1 MAADTTTE
9 TVTFDVEGMTCAS
22 CAMRIERVLGK
33 QEGVESAV
41 VNLTGKEAKVTVHPG
56 IDVGGL
62 TAAVEK
68 IGYGATQV
76 MQDEARES
84 LADRYDSETQFQRR
98 MAIRAAI
105 LTVPAFLL
113 MMFGP
118 GGHEG
123 GDGDAIVL
131 GPVMES
137 QLDAGVVLEEMDMT
151 GMDMTG
157 MDMDDMSATDMGG
170 GATWPNLVI
179 WLLVTPVVFV
189 FGWQFHRTAFL
200 RLRSGGANMDTL
212 ISMGTLAA
220 YTYSIW
226 AFFAGEP
233 VFFETAAWIVTFIL
247 LGRFFEA
254 RSKGRASS
262 AITRLLEL
270 GAKEARVLRDGVEVT
285 VPIDQVTPGDRMVIR
300 PGEKVPTDG
309 TLLEGSSSIDE
320 SMLSGESKPA
330 DKAPGDEVFGAT
342 INQQGMIVVE
352 ATRIGSDT
360 ALAQIV
366 RLVEDAQTSKAPIQ
380 RLADRIAGLFV
391 PVVLVIAIGTLSG
404 WLLVDG
410 DVQKAVQAAV
420 AVLIIACPCA
430 LGLATPT
437 AIMVGS
443 GRGAE
448 LGILFKNAEIFERT
462 RAVTTVVFDKTGT
475 LTRGAMTLSRI
486 VTDDEPV
493 ALRLIGSTESA
504 SEHPI
509 ARAVALGAE
518 EGGAELVLP
527 SDFENLPGRGVRGTV
542 DGHEVAVGSIK
553 LMAEIGLLVPERFE
567 GALEEMELA
576 GDTAFLAGWDGEV
589 RAALAVADTVRESSA
604 RAIASLQANG
614 LATGMLTGDNRRT
627 ADTIAGQIGIDRV
640 MAEVLPGDKSAEI
653 ARLQG
658 EGEQVAFVGDGVNDA
673 PALVQ
678 ADLGM
683 AIGTGTD
690 VAIEAGDVVLMN
702 GDPELAVTA
711 LALAARTFQVIRQN
725 LFWAFAY
732 NSAAIPLAAAGLLH
746 PMIAASAMAMSS
758 VSVVGNS
765 LRLKRFGR

>member
-1 MAADTTTE
+1 MADPTTE

-33 QEGVESAV
+33 QDGVEAAV

-56 IDVGGL
+56 IDITDL

-68 IGYGATQV
+68 MGYGATQV
-76 MQDEARES
+76 MEEEARES
-84 LADRYDSETQFQRR
+84 LADRYDAETRYQRR
-98 MAIRAAI
+98 MAIGAAI
-105 LTVPAFLL
+105 LTIPAFLL

-118 GGHEG
+118 GGHE
-123 GDGDAIVL
+123 DGNDDAIVL
-131 GPVMES
+131 ES
-137 QLDAGVVLEEMDMT
+137 ELDAGVIVEEMDMT
-151 GMDMTG
+151 GMDTDA
-157 MDMDDMSATDMGG
+157 MDMDG
-170 GATWPNLVI
+170 GATWPDVVI

-220 YTYSIW
+220 YTYSVW

-233 VFFETAAWIVTFIL
+233 VFFETAAWIITFIL

-270 GAKEARVLRDGVEVT
+270 GAKEARVLRDGAEVT
-285 VPIDQVTPGDRMVIR
+285 VPIDQVAPGDHMVIR

-309 TLLEGSSSIDE
+309 KLLEGRSSFDE
-320 SMLSGESKPA
+320 AMLSGESKPV
-330 DKAPGDEVFGAT
+330 DKSPGDEVFGAT
-342 INQQGMIVVE
+342 INQHGMIVIE
-352 ATRIGSDT
+352 ATRVGSDT

-366 RLVEDAQTSKAPIQ
+366 HLVEDAQTSKAPIQ
-380 RLADRIAGLFV
+380 RLADRISGVFV
-391 PVVLVIAIGTLSG
+391 PVVLLIATATLVG
-404 WLLVDG
+404 WLLVTG
-410 DVQKAVQAAV
+410 DVPKAVQTAV

-475 LTRGAMTLSRI
+475 LTRGAMTLSRV
-486 VTDDEPV
+486 VTGNEPNTLHLV
-493 ALRLIGSTESA
+493 GSVESA

-527 SDFENLPGRGVRGTV
+527 TDFENLPGRGARGTV
-542 DGHEVAVGSIK
+542 DGLEVAVGSTK
-553 LMAEIGLLVPERFE
+553 LMAKLGLLVPARYEN
-567 GALEEMELA
+567 ALEEMELA
-576 GDTAFLAGWDGEV
+576 GETAFLAGWDGEV

-604 RAIASLQANG
+604 RAIASLQAKG
-614 LATGMLTGDNRRT
+614 LATGMLTGDNHRT
-627 ADTIAGQIGIDRV
+627 AETIAGQIGIDRV
-640 MAEVLPGDKSAEI
+640 MAEVLPGDKAAEI
-653 ARLQG
+653 SRLQS

-711 LALAARTFQVIRQN
+711 LSLAARTFEVIRQN

-732 NSAAIPLAAAGLLH
+732 NTAAIPLAAAGLLH

>member
-1 MAADTTTE
+1 LAETPTTE
-9 TVTFDVEGMTCAS
+9 TVTFDIEGMTCAS

-56 IDVGGL
+56 IDVL
-62 TAAVEK
+62 DLAAAVEK
-68 IGYGATQV
+68 IGYGATEV
-76 MQDEARES
+76 IETEERES
-84 LADRYDSETQFQRR
+84 LAERYDSETRYQRR
-98 MAIRAAI
+98 MAIGAAI

-118 GGHEG
+118 GGHDE
-123 GDGDAIVL
+123 
-131 GPVMES
+131 
-137 QLDAGVVLEEMDMT
+137 
-151 GMDMTG
+151 
-157 MDMDDMSATDMGG
+157 
-170 GATWPNLVI
+170 GATWPGLVI

-189 FGWQFHRTAFL
+189 FGWQFHRAAFV

-220 YTYSIW
+220 YFYSIW
-226 AFFAGEP
+226 AFFSGDP
-233 VFFETAAWIVTFIL
+233 IFFETAAWIITFIL
-247 LGRFFEA
+247 LGRYFEA

-270 GAKEARVLRDGVEVT
+270 GAKEARVLRDGAEVT
-285 VPIDQVTPGDRMVIR
+285 VPIDQVIPGDKMVIR

-309 TLLEGSSSIDE
+309 ALLEGSSSFDE
-320 SMLSGESKPA
+320 SMLSGESKPV
-330 DKAPGDEVFGAT
+330 DKGPGDDVFGAT
-342 INQQGMIVVE
+342 INQHGMVVVE
-352 ATRIGSDT
+352 ATRVGSET

-380 RLADRIAGLFV
+380 RLADRISGIFV
-391 PVVLVIAIGTLSG
+391 PIVVLIAIATLTG
-404 WLLVDG
+404 WLLINGNVPE
-410 DVQKAVQAAV
+410 AVSAAV

-448 LGILFKNAEIFERT
+448 LGVLFKNAKVFERT
-462 RAVTTVVFDKTGT
+462 RAVSTVVFDKTGT

-486 VTDDEPV
+486 VTDDEPL
-493 ALRLIGSTESA
+493 ALRLVGSTESA

-518 EGGAELVLP
+518 ERGAELVLP

-542 DGHEVAVGSIK
+542 DGREVAVGSAK
-553 LMAEIGLLVPERFE
+553 LMAELGLLVPERFE
-567 GALEEMELA
+567 DAIAEMELA
-576 GDTAFLAGWDGEV
+576 GETAFLAAWDGEV

-604 RAIASLQANG
+604 RAIASLHSKG
-614 LATGMLTGDNRRT
+614 LTTGMLTGDNRRT

-653 ARLQG
+653 ARLQA

-683 AIGTGTD
+683 AVGTGTA

-711 LALAARTFQVIRQN
+711 LSLATRTFQVIRQN

-732 NSAAIPLAAAGLLH
+732 NTAAIPLAAAGLLH
-746 PMIAASAMAMSS
+746 PMIAASAMALSS
-758 VSVVGNS
+758 VSVVSNS
-765 LRLKRFGR
+765 LRLRRFER

>member
-1 MAADTTTE
+1 MATNTTTE

-41 VNLTGKEAKVTVHPG
+41 VNLTGKEAKITAHPG
-56 IDVGGL
+56 IDVAGL

-68 IGYGATQV
+68 MGYGATQV
-76 MQDEARES
+76 VQGEARES
-84 LADRYDSETQFQRR
+84 LADRYDSETRYQRR
-98 MAIRAAI
+98 MAIGAAI
-105 LTVPAFLL
+105 LTIPAFLL

-123 GDGDAIVL
+123 GDDDAIGL

-137 QLDAGVVLEEMDMT
+137 QLEAGVVVGDMDMS
-151 GMDMTG
+151 GMDI
-157 MDMDDMSATDMGG
+157 DDMSGMDMGG
-170 GATWPNLVI
+170 GATWPDLVI

-220 YTYSIW
+220 YSYSIW

-233 VFFETAAWIVTFIL
+233 VFFETAAWIITFIL

-262 AITRLLEL
+262 AITRMLEL
-270 GAKEARVLRDGVEVT
+270 GAKEARVLRDGTEVT
-285 VPIDQVTPGDRMVIR
+285 VPIDQVTPGNHMVIR

-309 TLLEGSSSIDE
+309 TLLEGSSSFDE
-320 SMLSGESKPA
+320 SMLSGESKPV

-342 INQQGMIVVE
+342 INQHGMIIVE

-360 ALAQIV
+360 ALAQII

-391 PVVLVIAIGTLSG
+391 PVVLVIAIGTLTG
-404 WLLVDG
+404 WLLISG
-410 DVQKAVQAAV
+410 DVPKAVQAAV

-475 LTRGAMTLSRI
+475 LTRGAMTLSQI

-493 ALRLIGSTESA
+493 ALRLVGSVESA

-542 DGHEVAVGSIK
+542 DGHEVAVGSTK
-553 LMAEIGLLVPERFE
+553 LMAELGLLVPERFE
-567 GALEEMELA
+567 DALEEMELA

-589 RAALAVADTVRESSA
+589 RVALAVADTVRESSA
-604 RAIASLQANG
+604 RAIASLQAKG
-614 LATGMLTGDNRRT
+614 LTTGMLTGDNRRT

-640 MAEVLPGDKSAEI
+640 MAEVLPGEKSAEI

-711 LALAARTFQVIRQN
+711 LSLAARTFQVIRQN

-732 NSAAIPLAAAGLLH
+732 NTAAIPVAAAGLLH

-765 LRLKRFGR
+765 LRLRRFGR

>member
-1 MAADTTTE
+1 VATNTTTE

-41 VNLTGKEAKVTVHPG
+41 VNLTGKEAKVTANPG
-56 IDVGGL
+56 IDVAGL

-68 IGYGATQV
+68 MGYGATQV
-76 MQDEARES
+76 MQGEVRES
-84 LADRYDSETQFQRR
+84 LADRYDSETRYQRR
-98 MAIRAAI
+98 MAIGAAI

-123 GDGDAIVL
+123 GNGDAIVL

-137 QLDAGVVLEEMDMT
+137 QLDAGVVVEEMDMT
-151 GMDMTG
+151 GMSG
-157 MDMDDMSATDMGG
+157 VDMDDMGGMDMGG
-170 GATWPNLVI
+170 GATWPDLVI

-220 YTYSIW
+220 YSYSIW

-233 VFFETAAWIVTFIL
+233 VFFETAAWIITFIL

-262 AITRLLEL
+262 AITRMLEL

-285 VPIDQVTPGDRMVIR
+285 VPIDQVTPGNHMVIR

-309 TLLEGSSSIDE
+309 TLLEGSSSFDE
-320 SMLSGESKPA
+320 SMLSGESKPV

-342 INQQGMIVVE
+342 INQHGMIIVE

-360 ALAQIV
+360 ALAQII

-391 PVVLVIAIGTLSG
+391 PVVLLIAIGTLTG
-404 WLLVDG
+404 WLLVSG
-410 DVQKAVQAAV
+410 DVPKAVQAAV

-462 RAVTTVVFDKTGT
+462 RVVTTVVFDKTGT

-493 ALRLIGSTESA
+493 ALRLVGSAESA

-542 DGHEVAVGSIK
+542 DGHAVAVGSTK
-553 LMAEIGLLVPERFE
+553 LMAELGLLVPERFE
-567 GALEEMELA
+567 DALEEMELA
-576 GDTAFLAGWDGEV
+576 GETAFLAGWDGEV
-589 RAALAVADTVRESSA
+589 RVALAVADTVRESSA
-604 RAIASLQANG
+604 RAIASLQAKG
-614 LATGMLTGDNRRT
+614 LTTGMLTGDNRRT
-627 ADTIAGQIGIDRV
+627 ADTIAGQIGIERV
-640 MAEVLPGDKSAEI
+640 MAEVLPGEKSAEI

-711 LALAARTFQVIRQN
+711 LSLAARTFQVIRQN

-732 NSAAIPLAAAGLLH
+732 NTAAIPLAAAGLLH

-765 LRLKRFGR
+765 LRLRRFGR

>member
-1 MAADTTTE
+1 MADTPTTE
-9 TVTFDVEGMTCAS
+9 TVTFDIEGMTCAS

-56 IDVGGL
+56 IDVLSL
-62 TAAVEK
+62 TAAVER
-68 IGYGATQV
+68 IGYGATEV
-76 MQDEARES
+76 VEDEARES
-84 LADRYDSETQFQRR
+84 LAERYDSETRYQRR
-98 MAIRAAI
+98 MAVGAAI
-105 LTVPAFLL
+105 LTIPAFLL

-118 GGHEG
+118 GGH
-123 GDGDAIVL
+123 
-131 GPVMES
+131 
-137 QLDAGVVLEEMDMT
+137 
-151 GMDMTG
+151 
-157 MDMDDMSATDMGG
+157 DD
-170 GATWPNLVI
+170 GATWPGLVI

-189 FGWQFHRTAFL
+189 FGWQFHRAAFT

-220 YTYSIW
+220 YGYSIW
-226 AFFAGEP
+226 AYFSGDP
-233 VFFETAAWIVTFIL
+233 IFFETAAWIITFIL
-247 LGRFFEA
+247 LGRYFEA

-270 GAKEARVLRDGVEVT
+270 GAKEARVLRDGAEVT
-285 VPIDQVTPGDRMVIR
+285 VPIDEVIPGDRMVIR

-309 TLLEGSSSIDE
+309 ALLEGSSSFDE
-320 SMLSGESKPA
+320 SMLSGESKPV

-342 INQQGMIVVE
+342 INQHGLIIVE
-352 ATRIGSDT
+352 ASRIGSET

-366 RLVEDAQTSKAPIQ
+366 RLVEEAQTSKAPIQ
-380 RLADRIAGLFV
+380 RLADRISGVFV
-391 PVVLVIAIGTLSG
+391 PIVVLISIATLIG
-404 WLLVDG
+404 WLLINGNVPE
-410 DVQKAVQAAV
+410 AVQAAV

-448 LGILFKNAEIFERT
+448 LGVLFKNAEVFERT
-462 RAVTTVVFDKTGT
+462 REVSTVVFDKTGT

-486 VTDDEPV
+486 VTEDEPL
-493 ALRLIGSTESA
+493 ALRLIGSIESA

-518 EGGAELVLP
+518 ERGAQLDLP

-542 DGHEVAVGSIK
+542 DDQQVAVGSAK
-553 LMAEIGLLVPERFE
+553 LMAELGLLVPERFE
-567 GALEEMELA
+567 DALEDMELA
-576 GDTAFLAGWDGEV
+576 GETAFLAGWDGEV
-589 RAALAVADTVRESSA
+589 RASLAVADTVRESSS
-604 RAIASLQANG
+604 RAISLLHDKG
-614 LATGMLTGDNRRT
+614 LSTGMVTGDNRRT
-627 ADTIAGQIGIDRV
+627 AETIAAQIGIDRV

-683 AIGTGTD
+683 AVGTGTA
-690 VAIEAGDVVLMN
+690 VAIEAGDVVLMS

-711 LALAARTFQVIRQN
+711 LSLATRTFQVIRQN

-732 NSAAIPLAAAGLLH
+732 NTAAIPLAAAGLLH
-746 PMIAASAMAMSS
+746 PMIAAGAMAMSS
-758 VSVVGNS
+758 VSVVSNS
-765 LRLKRFGR
+765 LRLRRFEA

>member
-1 MAADTTTE
+1 MAETPTTE
-9 TVTFDVEGMTCAS
+9 TVTFDIEGMTCAS

-56 IDVGGL
+56 IDVL
-62 TAAVEK
+62 DLAAAVEK
-68 IGYGATQV
+68 IGYGATEV
-76 MQDEARES
+76 IETEERES
-84 LADRYDSETQFQRR
+84 LAERYDSETRYQRR
-98 MAIRAAI
+98 MAIGAAI

-118 GGHEG
+118 GGHDE
-123 GDGDAIVL
+123 
-131 GPVMES
+131 
-137 QLDAGVVLEEMDMT
+137 
-151 GMDMTG
+151 
-157 MDMDDMSATDMGG
+157 
-170 GATWPNLVI
+170 GATWPGLVI

-189 FGWQFHRTAFL
+189 FGWQFHRAAFV

-220 YTYSIW
+220 YFYSIW
-226 AFFAGEP
+226 AFFSGDP
-233 VFFETAAWIVTFIL
+233 IFFETAAWIITFIL
-247 LGRFFEA
+247 LGRYFEA

-270 GAKEARVLRDGVEVT
+270 GAKEARVLRDGAEVT
-285 VPIDQVTPGDRMVIR
+285 VPIDQVIPGDKMVIR

-309 TLLEGSSSIDE
+309 ALLEGSSSFDE
-320 SMLSGESKPA
+320 SMLSGESKPV
-330 DKAPGDEVFGAT
+330 DKGPGDDVFGAT
-342 INQQGMIVVE
+342 INQHGMVVVE
-352 ATRIGSDT
+352 ATRVGSET

-380 RLADRIAGLFV
+380 RLADRISGIFV
-391 PVVLVIAIGTLSG
+391 PIVVLIAIATLTG
-404 WLLVDG
+404 WLLINGNVPE
-410 DVQKAVQAAV
+410 AVSAAV

-448 LGILFKNAEIFERT
+448 LGVLFKNAKVFERT
-462 RAVTTVVFDKTGT
+462 RAVSTVVFDKTGT

-486 VTDDEPV
+486 VTDDEPL
-493 ALRLIGSTESA
+493 ALRLVGSTESA

-518 EGGAELVLP
+518 ERGAELVLP

-542 DGHEVAVGSIK
+542 DGREVAVGSAK
-553 LMAEIGLLVPERFE
+553 LMAELGLLVPERFE
-567 GALEEMELA
+567 DAIAEMELA
-576 GDTAFLAGWDGEV
+576 GETAFLAAWDGEV

-604 RAIASLQANG
+604 RAIASLHSKG
-614 LATGMLTGDNRRT
+614 LTTGMLTGDNRRT

-653 ARLQG
+653 ARLQA

-683 AIGTGTD
+683 AVGTGTA

-711 LALAARTFQVIRQN
+711 LSLATRTFQVIRQN

-732 NSAAIPLAAAGLLH
+732 NTAAIPLAAAGLLH
-746 PMIAASAMAMSS
+746 PMIAASAMALSS
-758 VSVVGNS
+758 VSVVSNS
-765 LRLKRFGR
+765 LRLRRFER

>member
-1 MAADTTTE
+1 LAADSTTE
-9 TVTFDVEGMTCAS
+9 TVTFDIEGMTCAS

-41 VNLTGKEAKVTVHPG
+41 VNLTGKEAKITVLPG
-56 IDVGGL
+56 IDVAGL

-68 IGYGATQV
+68 IGYGATEV
-76 MQDEARES
+76 IEDEARES
-84 LADRYDSETQFQRR
+84 LADRYDSETRYQRR
-98 MAIRAAI
+98 MAIGAAM
-105 LTVPAFLL
+105 LTIPAFLL

-123 GDGDAIVL
+123 GDGDAIIL
-131 GPVMES
+131 GPVAES
-137 QLDAGVVLEEMDMT
+137 QLDPGAVVEDMDMSGMEMGDMDMA
-151 GMDMTG
+151 GMDM
-157 MDMDDMSATDMGG
+157 SGG
-170 GATWPNLVI
+170 ETWPNLVI

-189 FGWQFHRTAFL
+189 FGWQFHRAAFV

-220 YTYSIW
+220 YFYSIW

-233 VFFETAAWIVTFIL
+233 IFFETAAWIITFIL

-270 GAKEARVLRDGVEVT
+270 GAKEARVLRDGTEVT
-285 VPIDQVTPGDRMVIR
+285 VPIDQVNPGDRMVIR

-309 TLLEGSSSIDE
+309 TLLEGSSSFDE
-320 SMLSGESKPA
+320 SMLSGESKPV

-342 INQQGMIVVE
+342 INQHGFIIVE
-352 ATRIGSDT
+352 ATRIGSET

-380 RLADRIAGLFV
+380 RLADRISGIFV
-391 PVVLVIAIGTLSG
+391 PLVVLIAIGTLTG
-404 WLLVDG
+404 WLLING
-410 DVQKAVQAAV
+410 DVPNAIQAAV

-448 LGILFKNAEIFERT
+448 LGILFKDAEIFERT

-486 VTDDEPV
+486 VTDDPPL
-493 ALRLIGSTESA
+493 ALRLVGSIESA

-542 DGHEVAVGSIK
+542 DGHAVAVGSAK
-553 LMAEIGLLVPERFE
+553 LMAELGLLVPERFE
-567 GALEEMELA
+567 DALEEMELA

-589 RAALAVADTVRESSA
+589 RAAIAVADTVRESSA
-604 RAIASLQANG
+604 SAIAALHDKSLT
-614 LATGMLTGDNRRT
+614 TGMLTGDNRRT

-653 ARLQG
+653 ERLQRG
-658 EGEQVAFVGDGVNDA
+658 GEQVAFVGDGVNDA

-683 AIGTGTD
+683 AIGTGTE

-711 LALAARTFQVIRQN
+711 LSLATRTFQVIRQN

-732 NSAAIPLAAAGLLH
+732 NTAAIPLAAAGLLH
-746 PMIAASAMAMSS
+746 PMIAAGAMAMSS

-765 LRLKRFGR
+765 LRLRRFER

>member
-1 MAADTTTE
+1 LAETPTTE
-9 TVTFDVEGMTCAS
+9 TVTFDIEGMTCAS

-56 IDVGGL
+56 IDVL
-62 TAAVEK
+62 DLAAAVEK
-68 IGYGATQV
+68 IGYGATEV
-76 MQDEARES
+76 IETEERES
-84 LADRYDSETQFQRR
+84 LAERYDSETRYQRR
-98 MAIRAAI
+98 MAIGAAI

-118 GGHEG
+118 GGHDE
-123 GDGDAIVL
+123 
-131 GPVMES
+131 
-137 QLDAGVVLEEMDMT
+137 
-151 GMDMTG
+151 
-157 MDMDDMSATDMGG
+157 
-170 GATWPNLVI
+170 GATWPGLVI

-189 FGWQFHRTAFL
+189 FGWQFHRAAFV

-220 YTYSIW
+220 YFYSIW
-226 AFFAGEP
+226 AFFSGDP
-233 VFFETAAWIVTFIL
+233 IFFETAAWIITFIL
-247 LGRFFEA
+247 LGRYFEA

-270 GAKEARVLRDGVEVT
+270 GAKEARVLRDGAEVT
-285 VPIDQVTPGDRMVIR
+285 VPIDQVIPGDKMVIR

-309 TLLEGSSSIDE
+309 ALLEGSSSFDE
-320 SMLSGESKPA
+320 SMLSGESKPV
-330 DKAPGDEVFGAT
+330 DKGPGDDVFGAT
-342 INQQGMIVVE
+342 INQHGMVVVE
-352 ATRIGSDT
+352 ATRVGSET

-380 RLADRIAGLFV
+380 RLADRISGIFV
-391 PVVLVIAIGTLSG
+391 PIVVLIAIATLTG
-404 WLLVDG
+404 WLLINGNVPE
-410 DVQKAVQAAV
+410 AVSAAV

-448 LGILFKNAEIFERT
+448 LGVLFKNAKVFERT
-462 RAVTTVVFDKTGT
+462 RAVSTVVFDKTGT

-486 VTDDEPV
+486 VTDDAPL
-493 ALRLIGSTESA
+493 ALRLVGSTESA

-518 EGGAELVLP
+518 ERGAELVLP

-542 DGHEVAVGSIK
+542 DGREVAVGSAK
-553 LMAEIGLLVPERFE
+553 LMAELGLLVPERFE
-567 GALEEMELA
+567 DAIAEMELA
-576 GDTAFLAGWDGEV
+576 GETAFLAAWDGEV

-604 RAIASLQANG
+604 RAIASLHSKG
-614 LATGMLTGDNRRT
+614 LTTGMLTGDNRRT

-653 ARLQG
+653 ARLQA

-683 AIGTGTD
+683 AVGTGTA

-711 LALAARTFQVIRQN
+711 LSLATRTFQVIRQN

-732 NSAAIPLAAAGLLH
+732 NTAAIPLAAAGLLH
-746 PMIAASAMAMSS
+746 PMIAASAMALSS
-758 VSVVGNS
+758 VSVVSNS
-765 LRLKRFGR
+765 LRLRRFER

>member
-1 MAADTTTE
+1 MATDTTTE
-9 TVTFDVEGMTCAS
+9 TITFDVEGMTCAS

-33 QEGVESAV
+33 QDGVESAV
-41 VNLTGKEAKVTVHPG
+41 VNLTGKEARVTVHPG
-56 IDVGGL
+56 IDVADL
-62 TAAVEK
+62 SAAVEK

-76 MQDEARES
+76 MQDEERES
-84 LADRYDSETQFQRR
+84 LADRYDSETRDQRR
-98 MAIRAAI
+98 MALGAAI

-118 GGHEG
+118 GGHDG
-123 GDGDAIVL
+123 GNDDAIVL

-137 QLDAGVVLEEMDMT
+137 QLDAGVVVEEMDMT
-151 GMDMTG
+151 GISG
-157 MDMDDMSATDMGG
+157 MEMDDMGAMDMGG
-170 GATWPNLVI
+170 GATWPDLVI

-233 VFFETAAWIVTFIL
+233 VFFETAAWIITFIL

-270 GAKEARVLRDGVEVT
+270 GAKEARVLRDGAEVT
-285 VPIDQVTPGDRMVIR
+285 VPIDQVAPGDHMVIR

-309 TLLEGSSSIDE
+309 TLLEGSSSFDE
-320 SMLSGESKPA
+320 SMMSGESMPV

-380 RLADRIAGLFV
+380 RLADRISGIFV
-391 PVVLVIAIGTLSG
+391 PIVLVIAIGTLAA
-404 WLLVDG
+404 WLLIEG
-410 DVQKAVQAAV
+410 DVQKAVQSAV

-462 RAVTTVVFDKTGT
+462 RVVTTVVFDKTGT

-486 VTDDEPV
+486 VTDDEPL
-493 ALRLIGSTESA
+493 ALRLVGSTESA

-542 DGHEVAVGSIK
+542 DGRQVAVGSAK
-553 LMAEIGLLVPERFE
+553 MMAELGLLVPERFE
-567 GALEEMELA
+567 DALEEMELA
-576 GDTAFLAGWDGEV
+576 GETAFLAGWDGEV

-604 RAIASLQANG
+604 RAIAALHAKG
-614 LATGMLTGDNRRT
+614 LTTGMLTGDNRRT
-627 ADTIAGQIGIDRV
+627 ADTIAAQIGIDRV

-658 EGEQVAFVGDGVNDA
+658 EGEQVAFAGDGVNDA

-711 LALAARTFQVIRQN
+711 LSLASRTFQVIRQN

-732 NSAAIPLAAAGLLH
+732 NAAAIPLAAAGLLH

-765 LRLKRFGR
+765 LRLRRFGR

>member
-1 MAADTTTE
+1 LAETPTTE
-9 TVTFDVEGMTCAS
+9 TVTFDIEGMTCAS

-56 IDVGGL
+56 IDVL
-62 TAAVEK
+62 DLAAAVEK
-68 IGYGATQV
+68 IGYGATEV
-76 MQDEARES
+76 IETEERES
-84 LADRYDSETQFQRR
+84 LAERYDSETRYQRR
-98 MAIRAAI
+98 MAIGAAI

-118 GGHEG
+118 GGHDE
-123 GDGDAIVL
+123 
-131 GPVMES
+131 
-137 QLDAGVVLEEMDMT
+137 
-151 GMDMTG
+151 
-157 MDMDDMSATDMGG
+157 
-170 GATWPNLVI
+170 GATWPGLVI

-189 FGWQFHRTAFL
+189 FGWQFHRAAFV

-220 YTYSIW
+220 YFYSIW
-226 AFFAGEP
+226 AFFSGDP
-233 VFFETAAWIVTFIL
+233 IFFETAAWIITFIL
-247 LGRFFEA
+247 LGRYFEA

-270 GAKEARVLRDGVEVT
+270 GAKEARVLRDGAEVT
-285 VPIDQVTPGDRMVIR
+285 VPIDQVIPGDKMVIR

-309 TLLEGSSSIDE
+309 ALLEGSSSFDE
-320 SMLSGESKPA
+320 SMLSGESKPV
-330 DKAPGDEVFGAT
+330 DKGPGDDVFGAT
-342 INQQGMIVVE
+342 INQHGMVVVE
-352 ATRIGSDT
+352 ATRVGSET

-380 RLADRIAGLFV
+380 RLADRISGIFV
-391 PVVLVIAIGTLSG
+391 PIVVLIAIATLTG
-404 WLLVDG
+404 WLLINGNVPE
-410 DVQKAVQAAV
+410 AVSAAV

-448 LGILFKNAEIFERT
+448 LGVLFKNAEVFERT
-462 RAVTTVVFDKTGT
+462 RAVSTVVFDKTGT

-486 VTDDEPV
+486 VTDDEPL
-493 ALRLIGSTESA
+493 ALRLVGSTESA

-518 EGGAELVLP
+518 ERGAELVLP

-542 DGHEVAVGSIK
+542 DGREVAVGSAK
-553 LMAEIGLLVPERFE
+553 LMAELGLLVPERFE
-567 GALEEMELA
+567 DAIAEMELA
-576 GDTAFLAGWDGEV
+576 GETAFLAAWDGEV

-604 RAIASLQANG
+604 RAIASLHSKG
-614 LATGMLTGDNRRT
+614 LTTGMLTGDNRRT

-653 ARLQG
+653 ARLQA

-683 AIGTGTD
+683 AVGTGTA

-711 LALAARTFQVIRQN
+711 LSLATRTFQVIRQN

-732 NSAAIPLAAAGLLH
+732 NTAAIPLAAAGLLH
-746 PMIAASAMAMSS
+746 PMIAASAMALSS
-758 VSVVGNS
+758 VSVVSNS
-765 LRLKRFGR
+765 LRLRRFER

>member
-1 MAADTTTE
+1 
-9 TVTFDVEGMTCAS
+9 
-22 CAMRIERVLGK
+22 
-33 QEGVESAV
+33 
-41 VNLTGKEAKVTVHPG
+41 
-56 IDVGGL
+56 
-62 TAAVEK
+62 
-68 IGYGATQV
+68 
-76 MQDEARES
+76 
-84 LADRYDSETQFQRR
+84 
-98 MAIRAAI
+98 
-105 LTVPAFLL
+105 
-113 MMFGP
+113 
-118 GGHEG
+118 
-123 GDGDAIVL
+123 
-131 GPVMES
+131 
-137 QLDAGVVLEEMDMT
+137 
-151 GMDMTG
+151 
-157 MDMDDMSATDMGG
+157 
-170 GATWPNLVI
+170 
-179 WLLVTPVVFV
+179 
-189 FGWQFHRTAFL
+189 
-200 RLRSGGANMDTL
+200 MDTL

-220 YTYSIW
+220 YSYSIW

-233 VFFETAAWIVTFIL
+233 VFFETAAWIITFIL

-262 AITRLLEL
+262 AITRMLEL

-285 VPIDQVTPGDRMVIR
+285 VPIDQVTPGNHMVIR

-309 TLLEGSSSIDE
+309 TLLEGSSSFDE
-320 SMLSGESKPA
+320 SMLSGESKPV

-342 INQQGMIVVE
+342 INQHGMIIVE

-360 ALAQIV
+360 ALAQII

-391 PVVLVIAIGTLSG
+391 PVVLLIAIGTLTG
-404 WLLVDG
+404 WLLVSG
-410 DVQKAVQAAV
+410 DVPKAVQAAV

-493 ALRLIGSTESA
+493 ALRLVGSAESA

-542 DGHEVAVGSIK
+542 DGHEVAVGSTK
-553 LMAEIGLLVPERFE
+553 LMAELGLLVPERFE
-567 GALEEMELA
+567 DALEEMELA
-576 GDTAFLAGWDGEV
+576 GETAFLAGWDGEV
-589 RAALAVADTVRESSA
+589 RVALAVADTVRESSA
-604 RAIASLQANG
+604 RAIASLQAKG
-614 LATGMLTGDNRRT
+614 LTTGMLTGDNRRT
-627 ADTIAGQIGIDRV
+627 ADTIAGQIGIERV
-640 MAEVLPGDKSAEI
+640 MAEVLPGEKSAEI

-711 LALAARTFQVIRQN
+711 LSLAARTFQVIRQN

-732 NSAAIPLAAAGLLH
+732 NTAAIPLAAAGLLH

>member
-1 MAADTTTE
+1 
-9 TVTFDVEGMTCAS
+9 
-22 CAMRIERVLGK
+22 
-33 QEGVESAV
+33 
-41 VNLTGKEAKVTVHPG
+41 
-56 IDVGGL
+56 
-62 TAAVEK
+62 
-68 IGYGATQV
+68 
-76 MQDEARES
+76 
-84 LADRYDSETQFQRR
+84 
-98 MAIRAAI
+98 
-105 LTVPAFLL
+105 
-113 MMFGP
+113 
-118 GGHEG
+118 
-123 GDGDAIVL
+123 
-131 GPVMES
+131 
-137 QLDAGVVLEEMDMT
+137 MDMG
-151 GMDMTG
+151 GMDMG
-157 MDMDDMSATDMGG
+157 PKWLDA
-170 GATWPNLVI
+170 VI

-212 ISMGTLAA
+212 ISMGTLVA
-220 YTYSIW
+220 YSYSVW
-226 AFFAGEP
+226 AFFADEP
-233 VFFETAAWIVTFIL
+233 VFFETAAWIITFIL

-270 GAKEARVLRDGVEVT
+270 GAKEARVLRDGAEVT
-285 VPIDQVTPGDRMVIR
+285 VPIGQVIPGDRMVIR

-309 TLLEGSSSIDE
+309 TLLEGTSAFDE
-320 SMLSGESKPA
+320 SMLSGESKPV

-342 INQQGMIVVE
+342 INQHGMIVVE
-352 ATRIGSDT
+352 ATRVGSDT

-380 RLADRIAGLFV
+380 RLADRISGIFV
-391 PVVLVIAIGTLSG
+391 PAVLLIALGTLIA

-410 DVQKAVQAAV
+410 DVPKAVQTAI
-420 AVLIIACPCA
+420 AVLIIACPCS

-448 LGILFKNAEIFERT
+448 LGILFKNAEIFEQT
-462 RAVTTVVFDKTGT
+462 RAVTAVVFDKTGT

-486 VTDDEPV
+486 VADDEPG
-493 ALRLIGSTESA
+493 ALRLIGSVESA

-509 ARAVALGAE
+509 GRAVTLGAE
-518 EGGAELVLP
+518 ESGTDLALP

-542 DGHEVAVGSIK
+542 DGHRVAVGSVK
-553 LMAEIGLLVPERFE
+553 LMAELGLPVPARFE
-567 GALEEMELA
+567 DALEEMELA

-604 RAIASLQANG
+604 RAIASLQEKR
-614 LATGMLTGDNRRT
+614 LTTGMLTGDNRRT

-640 MAEVLPGDKSAEI
+640 MADVLPGDKSAEV

-658 EGEQVAFVGDGVNDA
+658 EGERVAFVGDGVNDA

-690 VAIEAGDVVLMN
+690 VAIEAGDVVLIN

-711 LALAARTFQVIRQN
+711 LSLAARTFQVIRQN

-765 LRLKRFGR
+765 LRLRRFGR

>member
-1 MAADTTTE
+1 MADPTTE

-33 QEGVESAV
+33 QDGVEAAV

-56 IDVGGL
+56 IDITGL

-68 IGYGATQV
+68 MGYGATQV
-76 MQDEARES
+76 MEEEARES
-84 LADRYDSETQFQRR
+84 LADRYDAETRYQRR
-98 MAIRAAI
+98 MAIGAAI
-105 LTVPAFLL
+105 LTIPAFLL

-118 GGHEG
+118 GGHE
-123 GDGDAIVL
+123 DGNDDAIVL
-131 GPVMES
+131 ES
-137 QLDAGVVLEEMDMT
+137 ELDAGVIVEEMDMT
-151 GMDMTG
+151 GMDTDA
-157 MDMDDMSATDMGG
+157 MDMDGG
-170 GATWPNLVI
+170 TTWPDVVI

-220 YTYSIW
+220 YTYSVW

-233 VFFETAAWIVTFIL
+233 VFFETAAWIITFIL

-254 RSKGRASS
+254 RSKRRASS

-270 GAKEARVLRDGVEVT
+270 GAKEARVLRDGAEVT
-285 VPIDQVTPGDRMVIR
+285 VPIDQVAPGDHMVIR

-309 TLLEGSSSIDE
+309 KLLEGRSSFDE
-320 SMLSGESKPA
+320 AMLSGESKPV
-330 DKAPGDEVFGAT
+330 DKSPGDEVFGAT
-342 INQQGMIVVE
+342 INQHGMIVIE
-352 ATRIGSDT
+352 ATRVGSDT

-366 RLVEDAQTSKAPIQ
+366 HLVEDAQTSKAPIQ
-380 RLADRIAGLFV
+380 RLADRISGVFV
-391 PVVLVIAIGTLSG
+391 PVVLLIATATLVG
-404 WLLVDG
+404 WLLVTG
-410 DVQKAVQAAV
+410 DVPKAVQTAV

-475 LTRGAMTLSRI
+475 LTRGAMTLSRV
-486 VTDDEPV
+486 VTGNEPNTLHLV
-493 ALRLIGSTESA
+493 GSVESA
-504 SEHPI
+504 NEHPI

-527 SDFENLPGRGVRGTV
+527 TDFENLPGRGARGTV
-542 DGHEVAVGSIK
+542 DGLEVAVGSTK
-553 LMAEIGLLVPERFE
+553 LMAKLGLLVPARYEN
-567 GALEEMELA
+567 ALEEMELA
-576 GDTAFLAGWDGEV
+576 GETAFLAGWDGEV
-589 RAALAVADTVRESSA
+589 RAVLAVADTVRESSA
-604 RAIASLQANG
+604 RAIASLQAKG
-614 LATGMLTGDNRRT
+614 LATGMLTGDNHRT
-627 ADTIAGQIGIDRV
+627 AETIAGQIGIDRV
-640 MAEVLPGDKSAEI
+640 MAEVLPGDKAAEI
-653 ARLQG
+653 SRLQS

-711 LALAARTFQVIRQN
+711 LSLAARTFEVIRQN

-732 NSAAIPLAAAGLLH
+732 NTAAIPLAAAGLLH